1 MTSFRD
7 PLPSCAYF
15 HADHE
20 STLNFIFP
28 KKVLSR
34 PCDDSKWNVWKNEL
48 VVERIMEKDFHT
60 LKVGSVYSDIRNV
73 NFVYIK

>member
-7 PLPSCAYF
+7 PLPSCAY
-15 HADHE
+15 HE

-34 PCDDSKWNVWKNEL
+34 PCDDSKWNLWKIEWI
-48 VVERIMEKDFHT
+48 VERIMEKDFYT
-60 LKVGSVYSDIRNV
+60 LNVGSVYSDIRNV
-73 NFVYIK
+73 NSVYIK